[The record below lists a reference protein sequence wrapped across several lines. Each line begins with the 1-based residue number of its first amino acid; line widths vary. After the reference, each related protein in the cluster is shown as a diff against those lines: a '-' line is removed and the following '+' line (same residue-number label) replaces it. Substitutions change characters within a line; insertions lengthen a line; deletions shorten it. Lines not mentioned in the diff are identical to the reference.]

1 VEACHDPLVLTRVL
15 IVDDHASFRRLSA
28 RLLSEYGFAV
38 VGEAATAAAALAEA
52 TRLEPDLVLLDIVL
66 PDRSGIAVAFELSRR
81 PHPPRVVLTSSRSR
95 SDFGS
100 SFDWPTGC
108 AFMPKHELTG
118 ASLMALARLS

>member
-1 VEACHDPLVLTRVL
+1 MPTRVL

-28 RLLSEYGFAV
+28 RLLTEYGLAV
-38 VGEAATAAAALAEA
+38 VGEAATASRALELV

-66 PDRSGIAVAFELSRR
+66 PDRSGISVASELRLR

-100 SFDWPTGC
+100 SFDWPAGC

-118 ASLMALARLS
+118 ASLMALAGLS